1 MSKTSKIQSTSQR
14 QGAGTIY
21 QIKAELVAAAIV
33 AIFGIIFIAAAMT
46 HSQPTAMGTLPLS
59 DPCVSIPSIT
69 FCLFPVLR
77 GNFFLHQ
84 LPQTK
89 FRS

>member
-46 HSQPTAMGTLPLS
+46 HSHGNSAPLRSLCIHTPNYFLPFS
-59 DPCVSIPSIT
+59 SPSW
-69 FCLFPVLR
+69 
-77 GNFFLHQ
+77 
-84 LPQTK
+84 
-89 FRS
+89 

>member
-46 HSQPTAMGTLPLS
+46 HSLNYFLPFS
-59 DPCVSIPSIT
+59 SPSW
-69 FCLFPVLR
+69 
-77 GNFFLHQ
+77 
-84 LPQTK
+84 
-89 FRS
+89 